1 MLVQVE
7 AAIWPA
13 GPARCANHQTQHAV
27 APTAHPVLVGLR
39 QEIVDGVDPLRI
51 NLAQGRLGEVIA
63 RVEECES
70 LGALAF
76 GGGCPAELLLVVA
89 VQRRATT
96 GVARVEEEILHVDRD
111 KLLRAADLVDV
122 RAAGDLAIV
131 LFALATPANV
141 LLPTGEVK
149 QARVVAEGE
158 AAAGLAPALVR
169 NAHQPRAALLAGA
182 ALNQCALRIR
192 PQACAV
198 INVGQLVQYRGE

>member
-111 KLLRAADLVDV
+111 EFLGAAGLVDI
-122 RAAGDLAIV
+122 RAAGDLTVV
-131 LFALATPANV
+131 LFALAPTANV
-141 LLPTGEVK
+141 LLPAGKVE
-149 QARVVAEGE
+149 QARIIAQGK
-158 AAAGLAPALVR
+158 ASIGLPTALIG
-169 NAHQPRAALLAGA
+169 NTDQP
-182 ALNQCALRIR
+182 
-192 PQACAV
+192 
-198 INVGQLVQYRGE
+198 